1 VNVYVEEDSYHGV
14 TVAKDGRVADEA
26 RGYEIE
32 EQIRQDFWKQNPIEP
47 SGSEE
52 DDSDEYIVMWIS
64 ERYDLLM
71 DSLKDLPNKLLKQI
85 GDRPNFTEFF
95 KKRLE
100 EKGIPLDD

>member
-1 VNVYVEEDSYHGV
+1 
-14 TVAKDGRVADEA
+14 
-26 RGYEIE
+26 
-32 EQIRQDFWKQNPIEP
+32 
-47 SGSEE
+47 
-52 DDSDEYIVMWIS
+52 
-64 ERYDLLM
+64 M